1 MLNAAPAVAEAMN
14 SRLDFM
20 TEVYRV
26 RDTVQ
31 AAANGN

>member
-1 MLNAAPAVAEAMN
+1 MN

>member
-1 MLNAAPAVAEAMN
+1 MN

-26 RDTVQ
+26 RDTLQ